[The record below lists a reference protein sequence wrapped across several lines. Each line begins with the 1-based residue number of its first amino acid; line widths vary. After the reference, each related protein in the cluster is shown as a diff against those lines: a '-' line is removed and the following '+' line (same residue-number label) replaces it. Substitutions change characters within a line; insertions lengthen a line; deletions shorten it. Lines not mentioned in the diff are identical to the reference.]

1 MRIISQNGTIDVPYE
16 MSSIRNDDGL
26 IILCM
31 AGETGKGSV
40 IARYST
46 SEKAQKAMEMLRTA
60 YTGRFVTNANVPDDF
75 NEQLRELMKGGFGTV
90 IVKDTN
96 DSRVEFNNL
105 NGYFQF
111 PADEDVEEQPMER
124 LTNRDKEIAESEVNQ

>member
-1 MRIISQNGTIDVPYE
+1 MRLISQNGTIDVPYE
-16 MSSIRNDDGL
+16 MSAIRNDDGL

-40 IARYST
+40 IATYST
-46 SEKAQKAMEMLRTA
+46 SEKAEKAMEMLRTA

-90 IVKDTN
+90 IVKDTH
-96 DSRVEFNNL
+96 DCRVEFNNL

-124 LTNRDKEIAESEVNQ
+124 LTNRDKEIAESEVNL